1 MTEFTFILADRDKR
15 ITFNFEVFAKDSLG
29 LAARLVEAFDERDI
43 PREGRRGL
51 AWSGCEFAGL
61 MYFGVLWVPHHR
73 LMSKTMTLYHD
84 DAIYPPAIVLRPEG
98 IIYGKIDER
107 T

>member
-1 MTEFTFILADRDKR
+1 
-15 ITFNFEVFAKDSLG
+15 
-29 LAARLVEAFDERDI
+29 
-43 PREGRRGL
+43 
-51 AWSGCEFAGL
+51 
-61 MYFGVLWVPHHR
+61 
-73 LMSKTMTLYHD
+73 MTLYHD